1 MEHTKWSEN
10 VVLVD
15 ADYADAVA
23 FNLIVNFERMLN
35 RPIPKADLAH
45 WLVCVAL
52 DGGVEPGENDIQV
65 VLIHGKDK
73 RMLDNFA
80 PSDFDKELDG
90 KAFRDER
97 LGEFKLSSVRSENL
111 ADVETLCL
119 QSLEA
124 LADEKGIKRLIV
136 VPDMERYGARVRE
149 VLQEAGIA
157 PFTFYREEEGEAART
172 ALLALPGVVFASV
185 EKSGCV
191 LTVTVEESAE
201 PPAPVRKQS
210 LVAPRAGVVEELTVL
225 RGTAEVCVGEAVS
238 AGQTLV
244 GGYFLQGEERHETF
258 AIARCALLCSFQG
271 EYAFAAESEAAR
283 ESALAQALL
292 AAGGEP
298 VAQEIS
304 VRAEGEGAVYAVR
317 LTVRVRLSAGL

>member
-1 MEHTKWSEN
+1 MQKVFAILRGSCYTVTNKGS
-10 VVLVD
+10 VGCKRL
-15 ADYADAVA
+15 ADALLA
-23 FNLIVNFERMLN
+23 
-35 RPIPKADLAH
+35 RPGLWIGALLLAA
-45 WLVCVAL
+45 AL
-52 DGGVEPGENDIQV
+52 WAGGAAVLRIEVEGSAAWN
-65 VLIHGKDK
+65 
-73 RMLDNFA
+73 A
-80 PSDFDKELDG
+80 
-90 KAFRDER
+90 
-97 LGEFKLSSVRSENL
+97 
-111 ADVETLCL
+111 
-119 QSLEA
+119 
-124 LADEKGIKRLIV
+124 
-136 VPDMERYGARVRE
+136 ARVRE

-258 AIARCALLCSFQG
+258 AIARCSLLCPFQG

-317 LTVRVRLSAGL
+317 LTVRVRLSVGL

>member
-1 MEHTKWSEN
+1 MRPPFCCEVEIGGVMPLSALERLARAGIRTYCVRKVSVCRLKLYFRAKEMQKVFAILRGSCYTVTN
-10 VVLVD
+10 KGSVGCKRL
-15 ADYADAVA
+15 ADALLA
-23 FNLIVNFERMLN
+23 
-35 RPIPKADLAH
+35 RPGLWIGALLLAA
-45 WLVCVAL
+45 AL
-52 DGGVEPGENDIQV
+52 WAGGAA
-65 VLIHGKDK
+65 VLRIEIEGSAA
-73 RMLDNFA
+73 RNA
-80 PSDFDKELDG
+80 
-90 KAFRDER
+90 
-97 LGEFKLSSVRSENL
+97 
-111 ADVETLCL
+111 
-119 QSLEA
+119 
-124 LADEKGIKRLIV
+124 
-136 VPDMERYGARVRE
+136 ARVRE

-244 GGYFLQGEERHETF
+244 GGYFVQGEERHETF

-292 AAGGEP
+292 AAGGELT
-298 VAQEIS
+298 AQEIS
-304 VRAEGEGAVYAVR
+304 VRAEGEGVVYAVR

>member
-65 VLIHGKDK
+65 VLIHGQDK
-73 RMLDNFA
+73 RLLDNFA

-124 LADEKGIKRLIV
+124 LADEEGIKRLIV
-136 VPDMERYGARVRE
+136 GPDMERYGARVRE
-149 VLQEAGIA
+149 VLSR
-157 PFTFYREEEGEAART
+157 TEGKDVT
-172 ALLALPGVVFASV
+172 LLAM
-185 EKSGCV
+185 
-191 LTVTVEESAE
+191 E
-201 PPAPVRKQS
+201 PQ
-210 LVAPRAGVVEELTVL
+210 AG
-225 RGTAEVCVGEAVS
+225 RG
-238 AGQTLV
+238 
-244 GGYFLQGEERHETF
+244 FW
-258 AIARCALLCSFQG
+258 
-271 EYAFAAESEAAR
+271 
-283 ESALAQALL
+283 
-292 AAGGEP
+292 
-298 VAQEIS
+298 QEILGYS
-304 VRAEGEGAVYAVR
+304 
-317 LTVRVRLSAGL
+317 LMSAMGIRGDEFRQE

>member
-1 MEHTKWSEN
+1 MRIEIEGSAARN
-10 VVLVD
+10 
-15 ADYADAVA
+15 A
-23 FNLIVNFERMLN
+23 
-35 RPIPKADLAH
+35 
-45 WLVCVAL
+45 
-52 DGGVEPGENDIQV
+52 
-65 VLIHGKDK
+65 
-73 RMLDNFA
+73 
-80 PSDFDKELDG
+80 
-90 KAFRDER
+90 
-97 LGEFKLSSVRSENL
+97 
-111 ADVETLCL
+111 
-119 QSLEA
+119 
-124 LADEKGIKRLIV
+124 
-136 VPDMERYGARVRE
+136 ARVRE

-244 GGYFLQGEERHETF
+244 GGYFVQGEERHETF
-258 AIARCALLCSFQG
+258 AIARCSLLCSFQG

-317 LTVRVRLSAGL
+317 LTVRVRLSVGL

>member
-1 MEHTKWSEN
+1 MRPPFCCEVEIGGVMPLSALERLARAGIRTYCVRKVSVCRLKLYVRAKEKQKVFAILRGSCYTVTN
-10 VVLVD
+10 KGSVGCKRL
-15 ADYADAVA
+15 ADALLA
-23 FNLIVNFERMLN
+23 
-35 RPIPKADLAH
+35 RPGLWIGALLLAA
-45 WLVCVAL
+45 AL
-52 DGGVEPGENDIQV
+52 WVGGAA
-65 VLIHGKDK
+65 VLRIEIEGSAA
-73 RMLDNFA
+73 RNA
-80 PSDFDKELDG
+80 
-90 KAFRDER
+90 
-97 LGEFKLSSVRSENL
+97 
-111 ADVETLCL
+111 
-119 QSLEA
+119 
-124 LADEKGIKRLIV
+124 
-136 VPDMERYGARVRE
+136 ARVRE

-157 PFTFYREEEGEAART
+157 PFTFYREEVGEAART

-244 GGYFLQGEERHETF
+244 GGYFVQGEERHETF

>member
-1 MEHTKWSEN
+1 M
-10 VVLVD
+10 
-15 ADYADAVA
+15 
-23 FNLIVNFERMLN
+23 
-35 RPIPKADLAH
+35 
-45 WLVCVAL
+45 
-52 DGGVEPGENDIQV
+52 
-65 VLIHGKDK
+65 
-73 RMLDNFA
+73 
-80 PSDFDKELDG
+80 
-90 KAFRDER
+90 
-97 LGEFKLSSVRSENL
+97 
-111 ADVETLCL
+111 
-119 QSLEA
+119 
-124 LADEKGIKRLIV
+124 
-136 VPDMERYGARVRE
+136 
-149 VLQEAGIA
+149 LQEAGIA

-191 LTVTVEESAE
+191 LTVTVEESAD

-244 GGYFLQGEERHETF
+244 GGYFVQGEERHETF
-258 AIARCALLCSFQG
+258 AIARCALLCPFQG

-304 VRAEGEGAVYAVR
+304 VHAEGEGVVYAVR

>member
-1 MEHTKWSEN
+1 MRSAQIEIEGIGAARAVEKL
-10 VVLVD
+10 VQGGVPVLGAKLQKKGVLIKVD
-15 ADYADAVA
+15 AKHCKKVFAILRGSCYTVTNKGSVGCKRLADALLA
-23 FNLIVNFERMLN
+23 
-35 RPIPKADLAH
+35 RPGLWIGALLLAA
-45 WLVCVAL
+45 AL
-52 DGGVEPGENDIQV
+52 WAGGAAVLRIEVEGSAARN
-65 VLIHGKDK
+65 
-73 RMLDNFA
+73 A
-80 PSDFDKELDG
+80 
-90 KAFRDER
+90 
-97 LGEFKLSSVRSENL
+97 
-111 ADVETLCL
+111 
-119 QSLEA
+119 
-124 LADEKGIKRLIV
+124 
-136 VPDMERYGARVRE
+136 ARVRE

-244 GGYFLQGEERHETF
+244 GGYFVQGEERHETF
-258 AIARCALLCSFQG
+258 AIARCALLCPFQG
-271 EYAFAAESEAAR
+271 EYAFAAESETAR

-304 VRAEGEGAVYAVR
+304 VHAEGEGVVYAVR

>member
-1 MEHTKWSEN
+1 MRIE
-10 VVLVD
+10 
-15 ADYADAVA
+15 
-23 FNLIVNFERMLN
+23 
-35 RPIPKADLAH
+35 
-45 WLVCVAL
+45 
-52 DGGVEPGENDIQV
+52 VEGSAARN
-65 VLIHGKDK
+65 
-73 RMLDNFA
+73 A
-80 PSDFDKELDG
+80 
-90 KAFRDER
+90 
-97 LGEFKLSSVRSENL
+97 
-111 ADVETLCL
+111 
-119 QSLEA
+119 
-124 LADEKGIKRLIV
+124 
-136 VPDMERYGARVRE
+136 ARVRE

-210 LVAPRAGVVEELTVL
+210 LVASRAGVVEELTVL

-244 GGYFLQGEERHETF
+244 GGYFVQGEERHETF
-258 AIARCALLCSFQG
+258 AIARCALLCPFQG

-317 LTVRVRLSAGL
+317 LTVRVRLSVGL

>member
-1 MEHTKWSEN
+1 MRPPFCCEVEIGGVMPLSALERLARAGIRTYCVGKVSVCRLKLYVRAKEMQKVFAILRGSCYTVTN
-10 VVLVD
+10 KGSVGCKRL
-15 ADYADAVA
+15 ADALLA
-23 FNLIVNFERMLN
+23 
-35 RPIPKADLAH
+35 RPGLWIGALLLAA
-45 WLVCVAL
+45 AL
-52 DGGVEPGENDIQV
+52 WAGGAG
-65 VLIHGKDK
+65 VLRIEIEGSAA
-73 RMLDNFA
+73 RNA
-80 PSDFDKELDG
+80 
-90 KAFRDER
+90 
-97 LGEFKLSSVRSENL
+97 
-111 ADVETLCL
+111 
-119 QSLEA
+119 
-124 LADEKGIKRLIV
+124 
-136 VPDMERYGARVRE
+136 ARVRE

-210 LVAPRAGVVEELTVL
+210 LVAPRAGVEELTVL

-244 GGYFLQGEERHETF
+244 GGYFVQGEERHETF
-258 AIARCALLCSFQG
+258 AIARCSLLCSFQG
-271 EYAFAAESEAAR
+271 EYAFAVESEAAR

-317 LTVRVRLSAGL
+317 LTVRVRLSVGL

>member
-1 MEHTKWSEN
+1 MRPPFCCEVEIGGVMPLSALERLARAGIRAYCVRKVSVCRLKLYVRAKEMQKVFAILRGSCYTVTNKGS
-10 VVLVD
+10 VGCKRL
-15 ADYADAVA
+15 ADALLA
-23 FNLIVNFERMLN
+23 
-35 RPIPKADLAH
+35 RPGLWIGALLLAA
-45 WLVCVAL
+45 AL
-52 DGGVEPGENDIQV
+52 WAGGAAVLRIEVEGSAARN
-65 VLIHGKDK
+65 
-73 RMLDNFA
+73 A
-80 PSDFDKELDG
+80 
-90 KAFRDER
+90 
-97 LGEFKLSSVRSENL
+97 
-111 ADVETLCL
+111 
-119 QSLEA
+119 
-124 LADEKGIKRLIV
+124 
-136 VPDMERYGARVRE
+136 ARVRE

-157 PFTFYREEEGEAART
+157 PFTFYREEEGEAVRT

-191 LTVTVEESAE
+191 LTITVEESAE

-225 RGTAEVCVGEAVS
+225 RGTAEVSVGEAVS

-244 GGYFLQGEERHETF
+244 GGYFVQGEERHETF

-292 AAGGEP
+292 AAGGELT
-298 VAQEIS
+298 AQEIS
-304 VRAEGEGAVYAVR
+304 VRAEGEGVVYAVR

>member
-1 MEHTKWSEN
+1 MLKRTQIIVEGLSAYRA
-10 VVLVD
+10 VD
-15 ADYADAVA
+15 KLAKADVCIFGAHKTQKNGVIVEVGSKDVKKVFAILRGSCYTVTNKGSVGCKRLADALLA
-23 FNLIVNFERMLN
+23 
-35 RPIPKADLAH
+35 RPGLWIGALLLAA
-45 WLVCVAL
+45 AL
-52 DGGVEPGENDIQV
+52 WAGGAA
-65 VLIHGKDK
+65 VLRIEIEGSAA
-73 RMLDNFA
+73 RNA
-80 PSDFDKELDG
+80 
-90 KAFRDER
+90 
-97 LGEFKLSSVRSENL
+97 
-111 ADVETLCL
+111 
-119 QSLEA
+119 
-124 LADEKGIKRLIV
+124 
-136 VPDMERYGARVRE
+136 ARVRE

-244 GGYFLQGEERHETF
+244 GGYFVQGEERHETF

-317 LTVRVRLSAGL
+317 LTVRVRLSVGL